1 MNAIAF
7 SALATQC
14 SSSRLIIPRKEG
26 EIYLTA
32 IRYEFIKT
40 CKQTGARLGRVHTPH
55 GSFDT
60 PAFMPVGTLA
70 TVKTMSPEDLK
81 EMGAGI
87 ILSNTYH
94 LWLRPGN
101 EIIKEAGGLHKFMN
115 WDRAILTDSG
125 GFQVF
130 SLSEF
135 RKIEEEGV
143 HFRNH
148 MSGEKL
154 FLSPEKAMEI
164 QNDLG
169 SDIMMA
175 FDECPPFPATYEY
188 MQKSV
193 ERTSRW
199 AERCLNAHQRPND
212 QGLFGIV
219 QGGEFE
225 ELRKQSA
232 KDLVS
237 LDFPGYAVGGLSV
250 GEPKDVMNRVLEF
263 TTPLLPTDKPRY
275 LMGVGSPDSLIDGA
289 IRGIDMFDCVL
300 PTRIARNGTLMTS
313 TGRLVVK
320 NAKFA
325 KDFGP
330 LDPDCDCY
338 TCRNYSR
345 AYIRHL
351 IKCDETFGIR
361 LTSYHNLY
369 FLLRLMEKVRQA
381 IREDRLGDFREE
393 FFERYGFNKPNAK
406 NF

>member
-1 MNAIAF
+1 
-7 SALATQC
+7 
-14 SSSRLIIPRKEG
+14 
-26 EIYLTA
+26 LTA

-60 PAFMPVGTLA
+60 PTFMPVGTLA

-101 EIIKEAGGLHKFMN
+101 EIIREAGGLHKFMN

-199 AERCLNAHQRPND
+199 AERCLNAHGRPND

-219 QGGEFE
+219 QGGEYE

-237 LDFPGYAVGGLSV
+237 LDFPGYAIGGLSV

-263 TTPLLPTDKPRY
+263 TTPLLPTNKPRY

-320 NAKFA
+320 NAQFA